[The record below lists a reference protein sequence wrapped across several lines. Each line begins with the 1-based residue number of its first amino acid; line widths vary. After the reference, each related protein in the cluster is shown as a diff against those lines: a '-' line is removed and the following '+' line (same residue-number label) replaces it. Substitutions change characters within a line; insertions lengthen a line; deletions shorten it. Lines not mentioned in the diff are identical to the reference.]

1 VARKSKKKTTQ
12 AAASKKKSTKK
23 KTSKKKVSSAS
34 KKKSS
39 RKKTAKKKVAKKSP
53 ARKTST
59 KKKSTKT
66 KSAKKKKTTRK
77 KTKKAGSSQKKKKTT
92 KAVRGVKKPATED
105 FEAEKVIVK
114 KSPMKKDELKHYRDM
129 LLLRRAE
136 VLGDITS
143 MSAEALRADASN
155 LSNMPLHM
163 ADVGSDYYEQELTLG
178 LVESE
183 RNMIQEINEALARI
197 AEGTY
202 GVCQVT
208 GKRIKKA
215 RLNAKPWAKYC
226 IEAAREMERKNH
238 NSYR

>member
-1 VARKSKKKTTQ
+1 MEDARN
-12 AAASKKKSTKK
+12 AS
-23 KTSKKKVSSAS
+23 
-34 KKKSS
+34 
-39 RKKTAKKKVAKKSP
+39 
-53 ARKTST
+53 
-59 KKKSTKT
+59 
-66 KSAKKKKTTRK
+66 
-77 KTKKAGSSQKKKKTT
+77 
-92 KAVRGVKKPATED
+92 
-105 FEAEKVIVK
+105 
-114 KSPMKKDELKHYRDM
+114 
-129 LLLRRAE
+129 
-136 VLGDITS
+136 LGDI
-143 MSAEALRADASN
+143 AH
-155 LSNMPLHM
+155 MPLHM